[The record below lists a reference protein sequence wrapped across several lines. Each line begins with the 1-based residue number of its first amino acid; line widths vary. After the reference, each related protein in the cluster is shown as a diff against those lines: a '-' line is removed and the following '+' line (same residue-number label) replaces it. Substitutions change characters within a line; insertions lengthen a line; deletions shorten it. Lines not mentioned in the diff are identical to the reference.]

1 LLSQYRQLAIRVG
14 RVVLA
19 MTGQTKIR
27 MLTSIAG
34 SLTAKPGDVVRVDTA
49 FALRLIDTNQAEPVD
64 ADRIAAQPEAAVT
77 STPETATR
85 TRATSRSKRGR
96 SRG

>member
-1 LLSQYRQLAIRVG
+1 
-14 RVVLA
+14 
-19 MTGQTKIR
+19 MTHAKTKVR

-34 SLTAKPGDVVRVDTA
+34 STNAKRGQVVSVDTV
-49 FALRLIDTNQAEPVD
+49 FALRLIDSNQAEHVD
-64 ADRIAAQPEAAVT
+64 ADRIAAQPEAAAIT
-77 STPETATR
+77 TPETATR